1 MTRTIVAGAL
11 AGVLAIS
18 NVAMAQDWPT
28 RPVTVVVPF
37 AAGGANDVMV
47 RLLVPTMSETLGQ
60 QVVVE
65 NVSGAGGTT
74 GSSRVAKA
82 APDGYTFVMASA
94 ATHAYSQTIYK
105 KPPYDAAADFAP
117 VALIAEQPLVLVTR
131 KDLPASNLKEFI
143 AYTKANQSKMQYGS
157 AGTGSATH
165 LGCILFNQKAG
176 LDVTHVPY
184 RGGAPLVQDLI
195 AGRIDYWCGLTSTA
209 IPQIKGGTIKAIAM
223 LSRERLPVMADLPT
237 AHEQGLADFE
247 ANNWG
252 AFFYP
257 KGTPAE
263 IVNKLNAAT
272 VKAMQDPNVE
282 ARLRQLG
289 ATIVAP
295 PRRSPDYLAKFTR
308 DEIAKWAVPIK
319 ASGFTQD

>member
-1 MTRTIVAGAL
+1 
-11 AGVLAIS
+11 
-18 NVAMAQDWPT
+18 
-28 RPVTVVVPF
+28 
-37 AAGGANDVMV
+37 
-47 RLLVPTMSETLGQ
+47 
-60 QVVVE
+60 
-65 NVSGAGGTT
+65 
-74 GSSRVAKA
+74 
-82 APDGYTFVMASA
+82 
-94 ATHAYSQTIYK
+94 
-105 KPPYDAAADFAP
+105 
-117 VALIAEQPLVLVTR
+117 
-131 KDLPASNLKEFI
+131 
-143 AYTKANQSKMQYGS
+143 
-157 AGTGSATH
+157 
-165 LGCILFNQKAG
+165 
-176 LDVTHVPY
+176 
-184 RGGAPLVQDLI
+184 VQDLI

-223 LSRERLPVMADLPT
+223 LSRERLPVMPDLPT

-252 AFFYP
+252 AFYYP

-272 VKAMQDPNVE
+272 VKAMQDSNVE

>member
-1 MTRTIVAGAL
+1 MAGAL
-11 AGVLAIS
+11 AGLLALS
-18 NVAMAQDWPT
+18 AGAFAQDWPA

-37 AAGGANDVMV
+37 APGGANDVMA
-47 RLLVPTMSETLGQ
+47 RLLLPTISEALGQ

-65 NVSGAGGTT
+65 NVAGAGGTT
-74 GSSRVAKA
+74 GASRVAKA

-105 KPPYDAAADFAP
+105 KPPYDAVADFAP

-131 KDLPASNLKEFI
+131 KDLPPNNLKDFI
-143 AYTKANQSKMQYGS
+143 AYTKANAAKMQYGS

-165 LGCILFNQKAG
+165 LGCILFNQQAG

-209 IPQIKGGTIKAIAM
+209 IPQIKGSTIKAVAM
-223 LSRERLPVMADLPT
+223 FSRQRLPVLPDVPT
-237 AHEQGLADFE
+237 ADEQGLADFE

-252 AFFYP
+252 AFYFP
-257 KGTPAE
+257 KGTPAA
-263 IVNKLNAAT
+263 VVAKLNAAT
-272 VKAMQDPNVE
+272 VKAMQDPAVE

-289 ATIVAP
+289 ATLVAP
-295 PRRSPDYLAKFTR
+295 ARRTPEYLAKFTQ
-308 DEIAKWAVPIK
+308 DEVRKWAAPIK